1 MPESRRVERYRAERY
16 SAHGWIGAQP
26 GTVSAR
32 QSAAAER
39 ECRRSPQMMNNP
51 QMRGVVESNPELA
64 HILNDPATLRQSLE
78 T

>member
-1 MPESRRVERYRAERY
+1 
-16 SAHGWIGAQP
+16 
-26 GTVSAR
+26 
-32 QSAAAER
+32 
-39 ECRRSPQMMNNP
+39 MMNNP